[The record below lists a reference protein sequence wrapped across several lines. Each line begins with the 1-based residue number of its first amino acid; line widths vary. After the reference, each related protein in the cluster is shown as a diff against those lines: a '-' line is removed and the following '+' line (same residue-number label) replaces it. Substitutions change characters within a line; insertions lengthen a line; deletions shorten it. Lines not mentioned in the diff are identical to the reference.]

1 MLFQGILTSTLLVV
15 GGVHA
20 SYHDGGAKRE
30 APQGMVKVHEVDVGK
45 DGMLM
50 YMPEKVVAAPGDKV
64 QFTFHPKNHTVTQS
78 DFDHPCVP
86 ISQIMPN
93 VTGIKSGFMP
103 VAAGAANLPVF
114 TIDVT
119 DTKPLWV
126 YCGQTGHCQ
135 KGMAMVINENA
146 ASGKTL
152 EAYKVK
158 AEAGGASMSPG
169 APAPTTAPY
178 GTTVGGGVT
187 PTTSGPALATTNA
200 APKQVANA
208 AGLTGLVIAA
218 FAFMGL

>member
-1 MLFQGILTSTLLVV
+1 
-15 GGVHA
+15 
-20 SYHDGGAKRE
+20 
-30 APQGMVKVHEVDVGK
+30 MVKVNEVEVGK
-45 DGMLM
+45 DGTLM
-50 YMPEKVVAAPGDKV
+50 YMPEKVVAAIGDKV

-103 VAAGAANLPVF
+103 VAAGAAVLPVF
-114 TIDVT
+114 TIEVT

-152 EAYKVK
+152 EAYKAK
-158 AEAGGASMSPG
+158 AAAGGASMSMSMSMSPG
-169 APAPTTAPY
+169 YPNPTAAPPA
-178 GTTVGGGVT
+178 GTTVGGGVS
-187 PTTSGPALATTNA
+187 PTTSGPVLATTNA